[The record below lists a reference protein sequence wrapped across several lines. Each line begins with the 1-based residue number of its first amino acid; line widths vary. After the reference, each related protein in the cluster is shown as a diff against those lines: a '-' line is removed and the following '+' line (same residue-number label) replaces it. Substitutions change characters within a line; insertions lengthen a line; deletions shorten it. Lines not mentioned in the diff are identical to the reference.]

1 MDACKFG
8 SHQLLIEIYSFF
20 EVWIFRIGSIMICL
34 QLACLDVYKRPIQFL
49 DLIMNHFSTTSKI
62 GGCSVSDF
70 TFFSSMMGPYRQER
84 GWILN
89 SPLKNPP
96 RWNKQNPEN

>member
-1 MDACKFG
+1 
-8 SHQLLIEIYSFF
+8 
-20 EVWIFRIGSIMICL
+20 MICL

-49 DLIMNHFSTTSKI
+49 DLIMNHFSTASKI

-84 GWILN
+84 G
-89 SPLKNPP
+89 
-96 RWNKQNPEN
+96 